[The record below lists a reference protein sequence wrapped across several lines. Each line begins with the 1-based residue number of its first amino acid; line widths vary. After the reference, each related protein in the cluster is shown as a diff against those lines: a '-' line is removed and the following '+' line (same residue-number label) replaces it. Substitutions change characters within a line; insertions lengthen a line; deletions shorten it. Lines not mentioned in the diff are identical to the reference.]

1 MLRGR
6 DRERALIGEM
16 LDDARRSRSRAL
28 VLSGEPGVG
37 KSTLLEAARDEADGM
52 TVLVAQGIQSEAELP
67 FAALHQLLRP
77 ILGRVDDLAPPQA
90 AALRVALG
98 LAEGS
103 GESRFLVSLAVL
115 SLLSEEAERHP
126 VLCLIDDGQ
135 WLDDASADALV
146 FLARRLGAEG
156 IALLVAVRDRE
167 PSAFA
172 TPGLPGLRVAGLA
185 PEAAGLLLDQ
195 HAPVPLAPE
204 VRARLVA
211 GMAGNPLALIE
222 LPRSLNRAELT
233 GAEPLPQPLPLSER
247 VEEAFL
253 ARARVLPDA
262 TQTLLLV
269 AAADEGEDLQTVI
282 RASASLGIDLE
293 AIDAAEQAGLISV
306 RGQTLAFRHS
316 LTRSAIYHGASVSQ
330 RRTAHEALA
339 AVLGGERDA
348 DRRAWHRAAAAVA
361 PDADIAADLER
372 TAERALERGG
382 PAAASLAYERAASLS
397 PDDAARGRLL
407 LAAAEHSW
415 FAGHVDRTITIL
427 ERADPLVAA
436 PVERADLARWRGL
449 VQLTHGVP
457 AEAPQALIR
466 AAEEVAAVDAGRA
479 LYLLSIASIA
489 AAISAQDEVSVVI
502 AERAAR
508 LDLEPNPYTG
518 MLRGLLAGLGAHA
531 RGDFA
536 EAGLRL
542 RDAVALSRE
551 LGALFDT
558 VPAALLFAGRAALFA
573 GDDRAARELHQRAA
587 SLARQDGSLG
597 LLTQVLPRLGHAEM
611 WAGRWSSA
619 SASAEECVDLGRD
632 IGLDDVVA
640 HGLALRGLL
649 AALQGDEERCRSL
662 AAESREVSA
671 ARRLAHVTDISR
683 WSLSALALGLGHP
696 DEALERARGIDHALV
711 RLWAATDRVEAAVRA
726 GDPAAAQPWLAE
738 LERWAEG
745 SRAPWAVGAALHCR
759 GLLAED
765 AGDAERALE
774 AALAAHR
781 EAERP
786 FEHARAGLALGEL
799 LRRARRRVEAREHLR
814 HALGGFE
821 ALGAEPW
828 AERARVELRASG
840 QTANRGDPGGRDR
853 LTAQELQVA
862 QFVAQGLS
870 NRDVAAQLYLSP
882 RTIDFHLR
890 NVFRK
895 LGIASRTQLARL
907 DLDLAADA
915 AA

>member
-1 MLRGR
+1 
-6 DRERALIGEM
+6 
-16 LDDARRSRSRAL
+16 
-28 VLSGEPGVG
+28 
-37 KSTLLEAARDEADGM
+37 M
-52 TVLVAQGIQSEAELP
+52 TVLLAQGIQSEAELP

-115 SLLSEEAERHP
+115 SLLSDEAEQRP
-126 VLCLIDDGQ
+126 VLCLVDDGQ

-156 IALLVAVRDRE
+156 VALLVAVRERE
-167 PSAFA
+167 PSAFS
-172 TPGLPGLRVAGLA
+172 TPGLPGLRVTGLA
-185 PEAAGLLLDQ
+185 PEAAGQLLDQ

-222 LPRSLNRAELT
+222 LPRALNRAELT

-282 RASASLGIDLE
+282 RASASLGVDLE
-293 AIDAAEQAGLISV
+293 AIDAAEQAGLITV

-427 ERADPLVAA
+427 ERADPLVAG

-489 AAISAQDEVSVVI
+489 AAISGQDDVSVVI
-502 AERAAR
+502 AELAAR
-508 LDLEPNPYTG
+508 LDLEQNPYTG

-587 SLARQDGSLG
+587 SLARHDGSLG
-597 LLTQVLPRLGHAEM
+597 LLTQVLPRLGHAEA

-662 AAESREVSA
+662 AAESGEVSA

-683 WSLSALALGLGHP
+683 WSLSVLALGLGHP

-711 RLWAATDRVEAAVRA
+711 RLWAATDRIEAAVRA

-745 SRAPWAVGAALHCR
+745 SRAPWAVGAALHLPR
-759 GLLAED
+759 PPSPRTPATPNG
-765 AGDAERALE
+765 RS
-774 AALAAHR
+774 R
-781 EAERP
+781 PPWSPIVEAERP
-786 FEHARAGLALGEL
+786 FELARAGLALGEL
-799 LRRARRRVEAREHLR
+799 LCRARRRVEARDAAPPSTASR
-814 HALGGFE
+814 PSAPSPGPNGTGR
-821 ALGAEPW
+821 AAQEPP
-828 AERARVELRASG
+828 
-840 QTANRGDPGGRDR
+840 TAIAGTPAARDR

-882 RTIDFHLR
+882 GPSTSTCERARRQLR
-890 NVFRK
+890 HRVAHPAR
-895 LGIASRTQLARL
+895 APRSRPRRRRGRL
-907 DLDLAADA
+907 DLELLLGQVEARLTGPLHQHGELLLDGRHRK
-915 AA
+915 